1 MVFPFFSTIY
11 EQLWLRHQN
20 ELSWRWGTTN
30 IIQLEEQRPEFIGK
44 YKFDIIT
51 GKIKKIRK
59 TTEWVLFKK
68 IVSFSVL
75 GIFII
80 AVILS
85 NIFLF
90 LYKANLIFD
99 SWGTTTLGIA
109 NAVQIQI
116 FNFFYTFTA
125 KKLNDWE
132 NYEYSNDYFDRL
144 TLKLFVFQF
153 VNSYSSLFYIAYA
166 KDSIEGCE
174 NNDCIDEL
182 SLQLQSIYVTNLL
195 FYIVK
200 ISIPL
205 FIIKFKTYYELK
217 HKKNE
222 NSFLSEQEKES
233 NLEFYDTPL
242 SDYMEVV
249 ISYGYVILFASSF
262 PFTSSL
268 FLIMIILEIRVDAW
282 KLCVVSQR
290 PFPEPASSIGVWLY
304 IIQVMS
310 VVGAVTNI
318 ATVVFTVNGFAIEKS
333 EYKWLVFI
341 LLEHLILLFKVVIS
355 VTVPDVPERVENALV
370 WSQRIVNERLYGK
383 VDVETAKKS
392 RNLNFSKIVE
402 KVTH

>member
-1 MVFPFFSTIY
+1 MTIFFVLYNNKNSNLSLNHIFTFFSTIY

-132 NYEYSNDYFDRL
+132 NYEYSNDYFDWPHKAFWHL
-144 TLKLFVFQF
+144 
-153 VNSYSSLFYIAYA
+153 
-166 KDSIEGCE
+166 
-174 NNDCIDEL
+174 
-182 SLQLQSIYVTNLL
+182 LL
-195 FYIVK
+195 FLEWSLLK
-200 ISIPL
+200 IN
-205 FIIKFKTYYELK
+205 LK
-217 HKKNE
+217 
-222 NSFLSEQEKES
+222 
-233 NLEFYDTPL
+233 
-242 SDYMEVV
+242 
-249 ISYGYVILFASSF
+249 
-262 PFTSSL
+262 
-268 FLIMIILEIRVDAW
+268 
-282 KLCVVSQR
+282 
-290 PFPEPASSIGVWLY
+290 
-304 IIQVMS
+304 
-310 VVGAVTNI
+310 
-318 ATVVFTVNGFAIEKS
+318 
-333 EYKWLVFI
+333 
-341 LLEHLILLFKVVIS
+341 
-355 VTVPDVPERVENALV
+355 
-370 WSQRIVNERLYGK
+370 
-383 VDVETAKKS
+383 
-392 RNLNFSKIVE
+392 
-402 KVTH
+402 